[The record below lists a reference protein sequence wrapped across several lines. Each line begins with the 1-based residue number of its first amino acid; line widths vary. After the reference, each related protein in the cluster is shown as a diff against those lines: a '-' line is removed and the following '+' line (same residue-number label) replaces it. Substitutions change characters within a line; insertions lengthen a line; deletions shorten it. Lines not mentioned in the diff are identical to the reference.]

1 MFLIMHLNISRNI
14 KNMTTSIPLTS
25 SWTISVVGKSEN
37 QSRVVE
43 FGLFPDFRVILKFLH
58 LTRDQILFICSSIV
72 YISHYGRGRKKSHLI
87 LKLSWSSWQ
96 LWVTYDHHSQLDWLL
111 QRKSSMPRK
120 QSELSPTPNY
130 PQW

>member
-1 MFLIMHLNISRNI
+1 
-14 KNMTTSIPLTS
+14 MTTSIPLTS

-87 LKLSWSSWQ
+87 LKLSWSS
-96 LWVTYDHHSQLDWLL
+96 
-111 QRKSSMPRK
+111 
-120 QSELSPTPNY
+120 
-130 PQW
+130 